1 MQNPH
6 TRELTGA
13 QNIVEVRV
21 NVGDSGLLLSLVVGR
36 KETKKKK
43 RRKIKR
49 KSEKG

>member
-36 KETKKKK
+36 KETKK

-49 KSEKG
+49 KSKKG